1 MRLNSRIAKLE
12 ATQQGNT
19 TGYRMP
25 DGTMRYIRC
34 KHLLTACR
42 DALDGRPTAA
52 ADVLRNAVASD
63 DGHLHQLVQ
72 SLLAPPYVA
81 PCREKEEAP

>member
-1 MRLNSRIAKLE
+1 MRFSIRIARLE
-12 ATQQGNT
+12 AAQHSGT
-19 TGYRMP
+19 TGYRLP
-25 DGTMRYIRC
+25 DGSVKYIRC

-52 ADVLRNAVASD
+52 ADVLRSAVASD

-72 SLLAPPYVA
+72 ALLAPPYVA
-81 PCREKEEAP
+81 PCHEREEVL